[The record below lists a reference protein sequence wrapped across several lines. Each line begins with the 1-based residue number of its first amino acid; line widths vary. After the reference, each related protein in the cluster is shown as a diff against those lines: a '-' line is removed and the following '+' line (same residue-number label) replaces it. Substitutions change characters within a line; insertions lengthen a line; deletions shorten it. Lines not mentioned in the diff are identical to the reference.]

1 MIIRDKKWLLH
12 LRDEPCIFS
21 SQLGNDNQSVVAHHI
36 GGGGMGMKASDDLS
50 LPMLQKHHT
59 QVHQHGEASTYRKL
73 LSDRV
78 LIAMAR
84 AYAREQYAEW
94 KNEMS
99 VNSTEEKDNEP

>member
-1 MIIRDKKWLLH
+1 MTVRDKKWLLH
-12 LRDEPCIFS
+12 LRGQPCIFS
-21 SQLGNDNQSVVAHHI
+21 CHTGDENQSVVAHHI
-36 GGGGMGMKASDDLS
+36 GGGGMGMKASDGLA
-50 LPMLQKHHT
+50 LPMLQKYHT

-73 LSDRV
+73 LSDST

-99 VNSTEEKDNEP
+99 VNDTAPRPK